1 MTLPMLPTRSWLL
14 LLAAWS
20 SVALLTKTVPESAHE
35 FSRLGTVDSL
45 VERGTYQLDESIFIG
60 TRDKILSGGHFYS
73 HQPPLLATLESPVY
87 WVLHV
92 PGMRF
97 NNRTRELTVF
107 LFTLLTNGLAL
118 ALTVVVFSY
127 LLGLAGV
134 PPPARDFYAF
144 VLPLGSWLLP
154 YGVVANNHG
163 VSGLLLAVTAY
174 LLLALEWRGVT
185 ARRCGWLGAV
195 LGLLAAIELLP
206 IVSFVPLTIG
216 FLWMRRDAKAAEW
229 RAFALGLGV
238 PLLAHAL
245 INIRITGDV
254 IPAGFHH
261 ELFEFPGSTFD
272 ETTLS
277 GSVKHQSL
285 GELADYT
292 WRALFAGKGYFTFA
306 PVLGAGLVAGVA
318 GWRWWARARGA
329 HLVLLGGTVLSLAA
343 SLLMTNNFG
352 GGAVGFRHAT
362 YLAPAMLTLLL
373 PVLADR
379 RPAVRAGGYAL
390 GAVAAMSLVAMLL
403 FHVKQP
409 WPNTTFPPAQL
420 GTWQNYFPIV
430 AKVVSGN
437 LLNP

>member
-1 MTLPMLPTRSWLL
+1 MTLPLLPKRSWILVL
-14 LLAAWS
+14 VTWTV
-20 SVALLTKTVPESAHE
+20 VALLTKTVPESAHE

-45 VERGTYQLDESIFIG
+45 VERGTYQLDDSIFSG
-60 TRDKILSGGHFYS
+60 TLDKVLSNGHFYS

-107 LFTLLTNGLAL
+107 FFVVLTNGLAL
-118 ALTVVVFSY
+118 ALTVVAFSQ
-127 LLGLAGV
+127 LFGLAGV
-134 PPPARDFYAF
+134 TPPARDLYAF
-144 VLPLGSWLLP
+144 VLPLGTWLFP

-174 LLLALEWRGVT
+174 LLLAIEWRGAT
-185 ARRCGWLGAV
+185 PARCGWLGAM

-206 IVSFVPLTIG
+206 VVSFVPLTIG
-216 FLWMRRDAKAAEW
+216 FLWRRRDVNGTGW
-229 RAFALGLGV
+229 RAFALGLAA
-238 PLLAHAL
+238 PLVAHAL
-245 INIRITGDV
+245 INIQITGDV
-254 IPAGFHH
+254 VPAGFHH
-261 ELFEFPGSTFD
+261 ELFDYPGSTFD
-272 ETTLS
+272 EDSLS
-277 GSVKHQSL
+277 GSVKHQSSAA
-285 GELADYT
+285 LAAYA
-292 WRALFAGKGYFTFA
+292 WRALVAGKGYFTFA
-306 PVLGAGLVAGVA
+306 PLLGVGLVAGVA

-329 HLVLLGGTVLSLAA
+329 HLVLLGGTMLSLAA

-362 YLAPAMLTLLL
+362 YLAPALLTLLL

-379 RPAVRAGGYAL
+379 RPAARAGGYAI
-390 GAVAAMSLVAMLL
+390 GAVGAVSVVAMLL

-409 WPNTTFPPAQL
+409 WPNTTFPEAEV
-420 GTWQNYFPIV
+420 GSWQNYFPIV
-430 AKVVSGN
+430 AKIVTGN

>member
-1 MTLPMLPTRSWLL
+1 MTWLL
-14 LLAAWS
+14 LPKRSWILLLSAWL
-20 SVALLTKTVPESAHE
+20 VAALLTKTVPESAHE

-45 VERGTYQLDESIFIG
+45 VERGTYQLDDSIFIG
-60 TRDKILSGGHFYS
+60 TLDKILSNGHYYS
-73 HQPPLLATLESPVY
+73 HQPPLLSTLESPVY
-87 WVLHV
+87 WVLHL

-107 LFTLLTNGLAL
+107 AFALLTNGLAL
-118 ALTVVVFSY
+118 ALTVVVFGL

-134 PPPARDFYAF
+134 APPARDFYAF
-144 VLPLGSWLLP
+144 ALPLGTWLLP
-154 YGVVANNHG
+154 YGVVTNNHG

-174 LLLALEWRGVT
+174 QLLAIEWRGAT
-185 ARRCGWLGAV
+185 AARCGWLGAV

-206 IVSFVPLTIG
+206 LVSFVPLTIA
-216 FLWMRRDAKAAEW
+216 FLWMRSDVKRAEW
-229 RAFALGLGV
+229 RAFAVGLAV

-245 INIRITGDV
+245 INIQITGDV

-261 ELFEFPGSTFD
+261 ELFNYPGSVFD
-272 ETTLS
+272 ESSLS
-277 GSVKHQSL
+277 GSVKHDSPAA
-285 GELADYT
+285 LADYAL
-292 WRALFAGKGYFTFA
+292 RALLAGKGYFTFA
-306 PVLGAGLVAGVA
+306 PVLAVGLVAGVA

-362 YLAPAMLTLLL
+362 YLAPAMLALLL
-373 PVLADR
+373 PALANR
-379 RPAVRAGGYAL
+379 GPSARAGGYAI
-390 GAVAAMSLVAMLL
+390 GAVAVVSMVLMLL
-403 FHVKQP
+403 FEVKQP
-409 WPNTTFPPAQL
+409 WPNSTFPEAEV
-420 GTWQNYFPIV
+420 GSWQNYFPIV

>member
-1 MTLPMLPTRSWLL
+1 MSLPLLPKRSWIL
-14 LLAAWS
+14 LLATWIV
-20 SVALLTKTVPESAHE
+20 VALLTKTVPESAHE
-35 FSRLGTVDSL
+35 YSRLGTVDSL
-45 VERGTYQLDESIFIG
+45 VERGTYQLDESIFID
-60 TRDKILSGGHFYS
+60 TLDKVSSNGHFYS
-73 HQPPLLATLESPVY
+73 HQPPLLSTLEAPVY
-87 WVLHV
+87 WLLHL

-107 LFTLLTNGLAL
+107 AFVVLTNGLAL
-118 ALTVVVFSY
+118 ALTVVVFSH
-127 LLGLAGV
+127 LFELAGV
-134 PPPARDFYAF
+134 PPPARDIYAF
-144 VLPLGSWLLP
+144 VLPLATWLLP
-154 YGVVANNHG
+154 YGIVANSHG

-174 LLLALEWRGVT
+174 LLLALQWRGAT
-185 ARRCGWLGAV
+185 AARCGWLGVA

-206 IVSFVPLTIG
+206 LVSFVPLTIG
-216 FLWMRRDAKAAEW
+216 FLWLRRDVKGAEW
-229 RAFALGLGV
+229 RAFALGLAV

-245 INIRITGDV
+245 INIPITGDV
-254 IPAGFHH
+254 VPAGFHH
-261 ELFEFPGSTFD
+261 ELFDYPGSAFD
-272 ETTLS
+272 ESSLS

-285 GELADYT
+285 QAVASYA

-306 PVLGAGLVAGVA
+306 PVLAVGLATGIA

-379 RPAVRAGGYAL
+379 RPAARAGGYAI
-390 GAVAAMSLVAMLL
+390 GAVAALSMVMMLL
-403 FHVKQP
+403 FEVKQP
-409 WPNTTFPPAQL
+409 WPNTTFPKAEV
-420 GTWQNYFPIV
+420 GSWQNYFPIV
-430 AKVVSGN
+430 EKVVTGN

>member
-1 MTLPMLPTRSWLL
+1 VTWPRLPKRSWILL
-14 LLAAWS
+14 LTTWVG
-20 SVALLTKTVPESAHE
+20 VALLTKTVPESAHE

-45 VERGTYQLDESIFIG
+45 VERGTYQLDDSIFIG
-60 TRDKILSGGHFYS
+60 TLDKILRDGHFYS
-73 HQPPLLATLESPVY
+73 HQPPLLATLESPAY
-87 WVLHV
+87 WLLHL

-107 LFTLLTNGLAL
+107 LFVVLTNGLAL
-118 ALTVVVFSY
+118 ALTVVVFSH

-134 PPPARDFYAF
+134 PPPARDFYAL

-163 VSGLLLAVTAY
+163 VSGLLLAVTVY
-174 LLLALEWRGVT
+174 LLLAVEWRGAT
-185 ARRCGWLGAV
+185 AAGCGWLGAV

-206 IVSFVPLTIG
+206 LVSFIPLTIG
-216 FLWMRRDAKAAEW
+216 FLWMRRDVTGAHW
-229 RAFALGLGV
+229 RAFGLGLAV
-238 PLLAHAL
+238 PLLAHSL
-245 INIRITGDV
+245 INIQITGDV
-254 IPAGFHH
+254 VPAGFHH
-261 ELFEFPGSTFD
+261 ELFDYPGSSFD
-272 ETTLS
+272 ETSLS
-277 GSVKHQSL
+277 GSVKHHSVGAL
-285 GELADYT
+285 TAYA

-306 PVLGAGLVAGVA
+306 PVLGVGLIAGVA

-329 HLVLLGGTVLSLAA
+329 HLVLLGGTLLSLFA

-373 PVLADR
+373 PVLAGGG
-379 RPAVRAGGYAL
+379 PGARAGRYAI
-390 GAVAAMSLVAMLL
+390 GAAAALSLAMMLL
-403 FHVKQP
+403 FEVKQP
-409 WPNTTFPPAQL
+409 WPNTTFPPAEI